1 MTVQVANITKR
12 FRELTLY
19 SDFSLELPAGR
30 ITAILGPSGCG
41 KTTLLNIL
49 AGLIT
54 VDAGTVTAETSVGYI
69 FQEPRL
75 LPWLSLRANLELV
88 LADRMPVAETKAKV
102 AQGLAAT
109 DLSDYADY
117 YPNQVSGGM
126 RQRAALARAFIHPS
140 ALLLM
145 DEPFQSLDIKTH
157 YQMVQL
163 FLRLWRTA
171 PRTVVTVTH
180 SIQEALWLADQIV
193 VLSAK
198 PTQLLERFEIAE
210 PQETRMTH
218 YDRLQSLE
226 ERIMQV
232 LLKS

>member
-19 SDFSLELPAGR
+19 ANFSLEFPSGQ
-30 ITAILGPSGCG
+30 ITALLGPSGCG

-49 AGLIT
+49 AGLVA
-54 VDAGTVTAETSVGYI
+54 VDAGTVTTEAPVSYI

-75 LPWLSLRANLELV
+75 LPWLSLHANLELV
-88 LADRMPVAETKAKV
+88 LADRMPAAETKEKV
-102 AQGLAAT
+102 AMGLAAT
-109 DLSDYADY
+109 DLTDYADY

-145 DEPFQSLDIKTH
+145 DEPFQSQDIKTH

-198 PTQLLERFEIAE
+198 PTQLLERFELTE
-210 PQETRMTH
+210 PQETRMAH
-218 YDRLQSLE
+218 YDRLQSVE
-226 ERIMQV
+226 QRVMQA
-232 LLKS
+232 LLG